1 MSLDVHDLGFAYPGG
16 APVLRDVS
24 FTLAPGRRLAVIGA
38 NGSGKST
45 LARCLAGWEETGGAV
60 RWRGRPWA
68 ALPAAERA
76 AAVQLV
82 GQRPDLNLS
91 GRAETLRR
99 EAAFG
104 PENLARPREVIAA
117 AADAALAR
125 MGLAGLAGRGCGTLS
140 GGEVQRLALAAAL
153 AVGPELL
160 VLDEP
165 VTDLDAAARA
175 AFAEHLLA
183 LGPGVGIVCFDVS
196 LRPWMAGFFDEI
208 RTLDAGRLSAPLGAG
223 AFSQP
228 DTARPRLLPG
238 AVCVSVRGLRFAHP
252 GGRELFGGSGFD
264 LPAGA
269 AVAVVGPN
277 GAGKSTLMRLLAGL
291 ARPAAGTIEVAGLDP
306 AQAPARTLAAVI
318 GMVFQNA
325 DRQFLTARV
334 LDEAAFGPRLHRMP
348 DLEGLARAALDA
360 VGLADRAEEH
370 PFDLDNGA
378 RRLAAAAAAVAHRPR
393 VLIFDETQ
401 RGLDAPNT
409 ARFEALLARERDRG
423 AVTLVV
429 CHDPDF
435 VARNSTHHMQVD
447 GGRITLSGPTLP
459 RPGAGLD

>member
-1 MSLDVHDLGFAYPGG
+1 MSLDVRDLGFAYSGG
-16 APVLRDVS
+16 APVLRDVG
-24 FTLAPGRRLAVIGA
+24 FTLVPGRRLAVIGA
-38 NGSGKST
+38 NGSGKSS
-45 LARCLAGWEETGGAV
+45 LARCLAGWEETGDAV

-68 ALPAAERA
+68 AFTAAERV

-82 GQRPDLNLS
+82 GQRPDINLS

-104 PENLARPREVIAA
+104 PENLARPRQLIAA

-125 MGLAGLAGRGCGTLS
+125 MGLAGLAGRSCGTLS

-183 LGPGVGIVCFDVS
+183 LGPGVSIVCFDVA

-208 RTLDAGRLSAPLGAG
+208 RTLDAGRLSASLSAG
-223 AFSQP
+223 AFPQSDP
-228 DTARPRLLPG
+228 APPRLAPG
-238 AVCVSVRGLRFAHP
+238 AVSVSVRGLRFAHP
-252 GGRELFGGSGFD
+252 GGGELFGGSGFD

-269 AVAVVGPN
+269 TVAVVGPN

-306 AQAPARTLAAVI
+306 AETPARALAAVV

-334 LDEAAFGPRLHRMP
+334 LDETAFGPRLHGMP
-348 DLEGLARAALDA
+348 DPEGLARAAIEA
-360 VGLADRAEEH
+360 VGLSDRAEAH

-378 RRLAAAAAAVAHRPR
+378 RRLAAAAAAAAHRPQ
-393 VLIFDETQ
+393 VLILDETQ
-401 RGLDAPNT
+401 RGLDAANT
-409 ARFEALLARERDRG
+409 ARLEGLLAGERDRG

-429 CHDPDF
+429 CHDSDF
-435 VARNSTHHMQVD
+435 VARNATHHIQVD
-447 GGRITLSGPTLP
+447 GGRITLSGPAL
-459 RPGAGLD
+459 R